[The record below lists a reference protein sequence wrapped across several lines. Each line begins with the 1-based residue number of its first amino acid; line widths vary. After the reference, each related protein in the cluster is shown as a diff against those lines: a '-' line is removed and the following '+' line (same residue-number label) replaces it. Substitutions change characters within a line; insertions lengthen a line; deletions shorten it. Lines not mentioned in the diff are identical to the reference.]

1 MSSVSE
7 EVGWVII
14 TFYVCLCDLQNYLVT
29 KCIFLF
35 VFFFRQIEGKV
46 MEIAKLQETFTE
58 KVLEQVSSLCLLYF
72 IITKT
77 EEVYILYHWSPLC
90 KLMGLLVIRN
100 GISKSNTLKI
110 LRPFKFKTCQSLLL
124 LIGAFSKFSKF
135 NVSIFFSHVHVPVF
149 IWYTHETPIENKLLK
164 TSKCYFVDTRI
175 INVLH

>member
-1 MSSVSE
+1 MLHCLKRWAVSLKKWGE
-7 EVGWVII
+7 WLLRFMYAYVIYKI
-14 TFYVCLCDLQNYLVT
+14 ILSQNVFSYL
-29 KCIFLF
+29 F
-35 VFFFRQIEGKV
+35 FFFRQIEGKV

-124 LIGAFSKFSKF
+124 LIGAFSKFSKLMF
-135 NVSIFFSHVHVPVF
+135 QFFFHMYMYQFLYGIHMK
-149 IWYTHETPIENKLLK
+149 HQNKL
-164 TSKCYFVDTRI
+164 
-175 INVLH
+175 